1 MRTRHRYIPISE
13 ARVGMVLG
21 APLHVVQRGI
31 LSLTLPDGHV
41 LTDENRSQLGAHAA
55 EFMCIAEPD
64 TRSDE
69 EVALDAAKATTRV
82 RQIFDGADLNDPTLA
97 TLFDQVLAYRSA

>member
-1 MRTRHRYIPISE
+1 MRTRHRYIPISDVQ
-13 ARVGMVLG
+13 VGMTLG
-21 APLHVVQRGI
+21 APLNVVQRGI

-41 LTDENRSQLGAHAA
+41 LTEENMGQLGAHAA
-55 EFMCIAEPD
+55 EFMCITETD

-69 EVALDAAKATTRV
+69 EVAQDATRATARV
-82 RQIFDGADLNDPTLA
+82 RQIFDGADLNDSTLA